1 MFRGS
6 WKRAPRPP
14 APWPETPPAP
24 PPVPRARNQAVSCF
38 QSASRMIAGTRSGG
52 PAGAEAI
59 LRHSVGQGHGYA
71 CGTRGKCPS
80 LAAFVSDRPHRPVR
94 EVSMLSFHIGIT
106 QMLLH
111 LLFSTALV
119 LFASLTTPPSH
130 ALAQASDVDQ
140 PGMIPNPADEQ
151 LDPRFQR
158 QVVFFR
164 SNEPPGT
171 IIVHTSERFLYVV
184 QPGGRA
190 LRYGVGVG
198 RAGFQ
203 WQGLLKISRKEEW
216 PDWTPPEEMIE
227 RQPYLPRWMAGGP
240 GNPLGARALYL
251 GNTVYRIHGT
261 NQPQTIG
268 SAVSSGCFRL
278 VNPDVVDLYDRIP
291 VGTKVVVQQQPTL

>member
-1 MFRGS
+1 
-6 WKRAPRPP
+6 
-14 APWPETPPAP
+14 
-24 PPVPRARNQAVSCF
+24 
-38 QSASRMIAGTRSGG
+38 
-52 PAGAEAI
+52 
-59 LRHSVGQGHGYA
+59 
-71 CGTRGKCPS
+71 
-80 LAAFVSDRPHRPVR
+80 
-94 EVSMLSFHIGIT
+94 
-106 QMLLH
+106 MLLR
-111 LLFSTALV
+111 LLYSTALV
-119 LFASLTTPPSH
+119 LLASLTMPPSH
-130 ALAQASDVDQ
+130 AVAQAGDADQ

-151 LDPRFQR
+151 LDPRLQR
-158 QVVFFR
+158 QMVFFR

-184 QPGGRA
+184 QPGDRA
-190 LRYGVGVG
+190 LRYGIGVG
-198 RAGFQ
+198 RQGFQ

-291 VGTKVVVQQQPTL
+291 MGTKVVVRQQPTL